1 MQQTKLP
8 LFKSY
13 IGIDYSGAKTAG
25 VGLTGLRVYMADA
38 KQPARE
44 VLPPQSRSKYW
55 SRRGI
60 AHWLRDQ
67 INRQPATIIGIDH
80 GFSFPRAYF
89 DQHGIAHD
97 WHVFLDDFCAH
108 WPLTQ
113 DDISVDHVR
122 EGLAGRGAKRFGN
135 TRWRRMCEVRAGGA
149 KSVFHFDVTG
159 SVAKS
164 THAGLPWLQY
174 LRDTCGDKISFW
186 PFDGWRPQKNRAV
199 VAEVYPSL
207 WHDRYPVRNR
217 TPDQHDA
224 YSIATFL
231 RDNDLAGSL
240 APFLQ
245 PPLSAEEKQVAVY
258 EGWILGVF

>member
-1 MQQTKLP
+1 MPP

-25 VGLTGLRVYMADA
+25 VGLTGLRVYRADA
-38 KQPARE
+38 KHAPRE
-44 VLPPQSRSKYW
+44 VLPPQGRSKYW

-60 AHWLRDQ
+60 AYWLRDQ
-67 INRQPATIIGIDH
+67 INAQPATIIGIDH

-108 WPLTQ
+108 WPLTE

-122 EGLAGRGAKRFGN
+122 QGMAGQGIKRGGN
-135 TRWRRMCEVRAGGA
+135 TRWRRPCEIAAGGA

-164 THAGLPWLQY
+164 THAGLPWLKF
-174 LRDTCGDKISFW
+174 LRDTCETKISFW
-186 PFDGWRPQKNRAV
+186 PFDGWQPQKNRALL
-199 VAEVYPSL
+199 AEVYPSPFQA
-207 WHDRYPVRNR
+207 RYPRRNR
-217 TPDQHDA
+217 TNDQHDA
-224 YSIATFL
+224 YCIAAWL
-231 RDNDLAGSL
+231 RDTDCAGQLAGYL
-240 APFLQ
+240 NPLQ
-245 PPLSAEEKQVAVY
+245 SRVEKVRVQAQV
-258 EGWILGVF
+258 EGWILGVKA